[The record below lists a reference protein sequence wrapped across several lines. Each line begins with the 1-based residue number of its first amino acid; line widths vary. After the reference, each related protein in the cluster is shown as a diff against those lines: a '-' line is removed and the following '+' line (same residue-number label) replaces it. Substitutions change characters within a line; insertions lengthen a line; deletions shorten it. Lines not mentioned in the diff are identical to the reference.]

1 MKISTKG
8 RYALRLMIDLA
19 EHSNGKY
26 ITLKDISARQEI
38 SIKYLEQIITQLS
51 KAGLLKSV
59 RGPQGGYKLSK
70 DSKDYTVG
78 DILRVTE
85 GNLSPVACLESDTNK
100 CNSYEKCSTVD
111 FWAGLYQL
119 IQKYV
124 DNVTLE
130 DLVSKHISKITADF
144 SI

>member
-100 CNSYEKCSTVD
+100 CSNYEKCSTVD